1 MTLTEAL
8 AVMSTK
14 VSEQG
19 TVIESAITLMGGLS
33 AQLAA
38 LQASPEAL
46 QSIIDQLEA
55 QKAALQAG
63 VTANTPPAV

>member
-1 MTLTEAL
+1 MTLNEAL
-8 AVMSTK
+8 GIMATK
-14 VSEQG
+14 VAEQG

-38 LQASPEAL
+38 LQASPDAL

-55 QKAALQAG
+55 QKVALQTG